1 MNDTHTVRVWDPLV
15 RVGHWILA
23 ASFLVAFATEDDL
36 MTLHSFAGYLALAVL
51 TVRIPWGVVGT
62 RYARFA
68 SFVHRPSAVA
78 AYFRDIL
85 AFRPARHLGHNP
97 AGGMMI
103 VAMMLAMVLTG
114 VSGIAALA
122 LEDHAGPLA
131 TQMAGGAPLWLRALG
146 VVHVGLANLML
157 LLVLAHLGGVAV
169 ACLQHRENLVRSMFT
184 GLKEARDEH
193 P

>member
-1 MNDTHTVRVWDPLV
+1 
-15 RVGHWILA
+15 
-23 ASFLVAFATEDDL
+23 
-36 MTLHSFAGYLALAVL
+36 
-51 TVRIPWGVVGT
+51 
-62 RYARFA
+62 
-68 SFVHRPSAVA
+68 
-78 AYFRDIL
+78 
-85 AFRPARHLGHNP
+85 
-97 AGGMMI
+97 MI